1 MEKLTPF
8 LGHLKKVRP
17 LLTVSFFARSSITR
31 ARPQS
36 GHSIKGSPD
45 SLPVGYATAC
55 TRVELQPR
63 SCLLPDLLALEDSA
77 LRDMATLAQGRREG
91 SWRRRRGE
99 QGRRSSAARGGR
111 RRMRQKEVGGEGGS
125 IRPDRVSGSG
135 VNRAQ
140 RAVTGAERRRCLLTQ
155 RQRGPVSW
163 LPHPQMW

>member
-1 MEKLTPF
+1 M
-8 LGHLKKVRP
+8 
-17 LLTVSFFARSSITR
+17 LTVSFFARSSITR

-77 LRDMATLAQGRREG
+77 LSDMATLAQGRGRGAGGGGGASSEEG
-91 SWRRRRGE
+91 E
-99 QGRRSSAARGGR
+99 ARQEEEEEDCGGR
-111 RRMRQKEVGGEGGS
+111 KWEERGGS
-125 IRPDRVSGSG
+125 IRPDRVSGDG

-140 RAVTGAERRRCLLTQ
+140 RPVTGGERRRCLLTQ
-155 RQRGPVSW
+155 RQRGPASW

>member
-77 LRDMATLAQGRREG
+77 LWDMATLAQGRGGELEAAAGRAAKKEQRGKRRKKKNAAEG
-91 SWRRRRGE
+91 SGRRG
-99 QGRRSSAARGGR
+99 GIDSAG
-111 RRMRQKEVGGEGGS
+111 
-125 IRPDRVSGSG
+125 
-135 VNRAQ
+135 
-140 RAVTGAERRRCLLTQ
+140 
-155 RQRGPVSW
+155 
-163 LPHPQMW
+163 

>member
-1 MEKLTPF
+1 MLT
-8 LGHLKKVRP
+8 L
-17 LLTVSFFARSSITR
+17 SFFARSSITR
-31 ARPQS
+31 ARLQS

-77 LRDMATLAQGRREG
+77 PWDMATLAQGRGEG

-99 QGRRSSAARGGR
+99 QRRRSSAARGGR

-125 IRPDRVSGSG
+125 IRPDRVSGGG

-140 RAVTGAERRRCLLTQ
+140 RVVTGRTASVPADSAPAWTGLVAATSSNVVNL
-155 RQRGPVSW
+155 
-163 LPHPQMW
+163 

>member
-1 MEKLTPF
+1 M
-8 LGHLKKVRP
+8 
-17 LLTVSFFARSSITR
+17 LTVSFFARSSITR

-63 SCLLPDLLALEDSA
+63 SCLLPDLLVLEDSA
-77 LRDMATLAQGRREG
+77 LSDMATLAQGRGEG

-99 QGRRSSAARGGR
+99 QRRRSSAARGGR
-111 RRMRQKEVGGEGGS
+111 RRLRRKEVGGEGGS
-125 IRPDRVSGSG
+125 IRPDRVSGGG

-140 RAVTGAERRRCLLTQ
+140 RAVTGAERCRCLLTQ

>member
-1 MEKLTPF
+1 M
-8 LGHLKKVRP
+8 
-17 LLTVSFFARSSITR
+17 LTVSFFARSSITR

-55 TRVELQPR
+55 TRVELPPR

-77 LRDMATLAQGRREG
+77 LWDMATLAQGRGEG

-99 QGRRSSAARGGR
+99 QRRRSSAARGGR
-111 RRMRQKEVGGEGGS
+111 RRMRRKEVGGEGGS
-125 IRPDRVSGSG
+125 IRPDRVSGGG